1 MLRSVLSACALVAAI
16 ALLPAPAAATG
27 PSHRPGVMHHQG
39 GWEGHGPHRRHHR
52 RTVFAPFPVQP
63 WAPQRPQ
70 IIVLRDP
77 PPPATLTIRREP
89 MIVAGIRAAP
99 AAQPVIYRLEQGG
112 RGREGWGREGGHRR
126 SDAARR
132 HHGHSQHGK
141 AGPAAAAQP
150 DMTAP
155 RVVVVRTR

>member
-70 IIVLRDP
+70 IIDP
-77 PPPATLTIRREP
+77 MR
-89 MIVAGIRAAP
+89 
-99 AAQPVIYRLEQGG
+99 VIG
-112 RGREGWGREGGHRR
+112 
-126 SDAARR
+126 
-132 HHGHSQHGK
+132 
-141 AGPAAAAQP
+141 
-150 DMTAP
+150 
-155 RVVVVRTR
+155 VVVGPENRIDSIDPVRQELRAQIG